1 MLKPQLTQ
9 QSQYS
14 TQTPFLQHF
23 NPFIHGH
30 GNGNASLP
38 IPRQSF
44 HKKNKSVRVGFIP
57 GNIKAVASSTEK
69 GTSVK
74 AIVTVKPTVG
84 GFLSNLGITRG
95 LDDIRDLLGQTLQ
108 LELVS
113 TELDPSKYPFKK
125 IIPQQ
130 FNYIYIHQKKRKK
143 NRLISGFFLHFD
155 V

>member
-57 GNIKAVASSTEK
+57 GNIKAVASS
-69 GTSVK
+69 
-74 AIVTVKPTVG
+74 TVG

>member
-23 NPFIHGH
+23 KPFIHGH
-30 GNGNASLP
+30 GDGNASLP
-38 IPRQSF
+38 ISRQSF
-44 HKKNKSVRVGFIP
+44 HKMNKSVRVGFIP

-69 GTSVK
+69 ATSVK
-74 AIVTVKPTVG
+74 AIVTVQFTVA
-84 GFLSNLGITRG
+84 GFLSNLGIARG
-95 LDDIRDLLGQTLQ
+95 LDDIRDLLCKRVLQ

-125 IIPQQ
+125 IIPQRT
-130 FNYIYIHQKKRKK
+130 I
-143 NRLISGFFLHFD
+143 
-155 V
+155 